1 MRLASVQRSLN
12 WWTSEVDQM
21 ASNFLKV
28 SCRDCGN
35 ESTVFSRATT
45 AISCDVCSAV
55 LTKPAGGKADLVG
68 CTIVETLE

>member
-1 MRLASVQRSLN
+1 
-12 WWTSEVDQM
+12 M

-55 LTKPAGGKADLVG
+55 LTKPAGGKADLSVARSLKPWN
-68 CTIVETLE
+68 EEAEPP